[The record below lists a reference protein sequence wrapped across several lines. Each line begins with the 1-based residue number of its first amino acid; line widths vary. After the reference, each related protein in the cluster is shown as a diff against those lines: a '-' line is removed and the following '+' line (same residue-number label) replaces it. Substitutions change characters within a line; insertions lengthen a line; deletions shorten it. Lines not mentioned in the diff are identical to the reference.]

1 MLTVGPAKESRML
14 KNSKAFSSF
23 AVQDLDAARKFY
35 SQTLGV
41 DVSDVPGMQGV
52 MQLNLAGGTKIFVY
66 PKPDHTP
73 ATFTVLNFPVDN
85 VERAVAGLVERGV
98 RFEIY
103 KEGPVK
109 TDAKGIASGG
119 PGHEWPGSRIPQGT
133 SSRYSRSGKPG
144 AAHPARRRALRRHG
158 ADDHSGELLEKCT
171 QS

>member
-1 MLTVGPAKESRML
+1 ML

-23 AVQDLDAARKFY
+23 AVRDLEAARKFY

-41 DVSDVPGMQGV
+41 DVSDVPGMNGL
-52 MQLNLAGGTKIFVY
+52 MQLNLAGGVRIFVY

-85 VERAVAGLVERGV
+85 VERAVDALVERGV

-109 TDAKGIASGG
+109 TNAKGIASGDEG
-119 PGHEWPGSRIPQGT
+119 PRIAWFKDP
-133 SSRYSRSGKPG
+133 SGNI
-144 AAHPARRRALRRHG
+144 L
-158 ADDHSGELLEKCT
+158 SVLEEK
-171 QS
+171 

>member
-1 MLTVGPAKESRML
+1 ML

-23 AVQDLDAARKFY
+23 AVRDLDAARKFY

-52 MQLNLAGGTKIFVY
+52 IQLNLASGTKIFVY

-73 ATFTVLNFPVDN
+73 ATFTVLNFLVDN
-85 VERAVAGLVERGV
+85 VERAIAGLVERGV

-109 TDAKGIASGG
+109 TDAKGIASSDPG
-119 PGHEWPGSRIPQGT
+119 PRMAWFKDP
-133 SSRYSRSGKPG
+133 SGNI
-144 AAHPARRRALRRHG
+144 
-158 ADDHSGELLEKCT
+158 LEVLEER
-171 QS
+171 

>member
-1 MLTVGPAKESRML
+1 ML

-23 AVQDLDAARKFY
+23 AVRDLEAARKFY

-41 DVSDVPGMQGV
+41 DVSDVPGMNGL
-52 MQLNLAGGTKIFVY
+52 MQLNLAGGVRIFVY

-85 VERAVAGLVERGV
+85 VERAVDALVERGV

-109 TDAKGIASGG
+109 TDAKGIASGDEG
-119 PGHEWPGSRIPQGT
+119 PRIAWFKDP
-133 SSRYSRSGKPG
+133 SGNI
-144 AAHPARRRALRRHG
+144 L
-158 ADDHSGELLEKCT
+158 SVLEEK
-171 QS
+171 